1 MPAYRPT
8 ANCIW
13 RSFRASSKKHL
24 ILTGSRGSGKS
35 TLLSALFPQ
44 PMPGLTSYVVPEDGV
59 YMKENLSGETVQ
71 IGRYQA
77 DAPGNTNKM
86 QPVPEAFLTKGIEFL
101 DMCIRQP
108 SDWITIDE
116 TGYLEQ
122 TMPAYQEA
130 ISRLLAAKHV
140 LLVVRKQKLP
150 FLDSLC
156 KRDDCFLVDLDK
168 PYGDAFCIIM
178 ASGKSKR
185 FGANKLLTD
194 FNGKPLIAY
203 AFDAT
208 EMLGQN
214 RLVVT
219 IHPEIAHICKKQDI
233 PFLLHN
239 LPDRNDMIRLGTGA
253 IKNKASHCL
262 FLPSD
267 QPLVSRETI
276 GALLFCAK
284 NTPDTIWR
292 TCDQNTAGSP
302 VVFPSAY
309 FDDLSALP
317 PKNGGNTVIQ
327 NHREHVRLLPV
338 TQHYELADIDTPE
351 DMQAMEVIAAHA
363 LAK

>member
-1 MPAYRPT
+1 
-8 ANCIW
+8 
-13 RSFRASSKKHL
+13 
-24 ILTGSRGSGKS
+24 
-35 TLLSALFPQ
+35 
-44 PMPGLTSYVVPEDGV
+44 MPGLTSYAVPEDGV

-86 QPVPEAFLTKGIEFL
+86 QPVPEAFLTKGIGFL
-101 DMCIRQP
+101 DMCIRHP
-108 SDWITIDE
+108 SDWVTIDE

-122 TMPAYQEA
+122 TIPAYQEA

-239 LPDRNDMIRLGTGA
+239 LPDRNDMIRLGTSA
-253 IKNKASHCL
+253 IKDKASHCL

-284 NTPDTIWR
+284 NAPDTIWR

-309 FDDLSALP
+309 FDELSALP

>member
-1 MPAYRPT
+1 MNGIEMPAYRPT

-24 ILTGSRGSGKS
+24 ILNGSRGSGKS

-194 FNGKPLIAY
+194 FYGKPLIAY

-219 IHPEIAHICKKQDI
+219 IHPEIAHICKKQNI

-239 LPDRNDMIRLGTGA
+239 LPL
-253 IKNKASHCL
+253 
-262 FLPSD
+262 
-267 QPLVSRETI
+267 
-276 GALLFCAK
+276 
-284 NTPDTIWR
+284 
-292 TCDQNTAGSP
+292 
-302 VVFPSAY
+302 
-309 FDDLSALP
+309 
-317 PKNGGNTVIQ
+317 
-327 NHREHVRLLPV
+327 
-338 TQHYELADIDTPE
+338 
-351 DMQAMEVIAAHA
+351 
-363 LAK
+363 

>member
-101 DMCIRQP
+101 DMCIRHP
-108 SDWITIDE
+108 SDWVTIDE

-122 TMPAYQEA
+122 TIPAYQKA

-194 FNGKPLIAY
+194 FYGKPLIAY

-208 EMLGQN
+208 WN
-214 RLVVT
+214 R
-219 IHPEIAHICKKQDI
+219 CNKKQSK
-233 PFLLHN
+233 P
-239 LPDRNDMIRLGTGA
+239 
-253 IKNKASHCL
+253 
-262 FLPSD
+262 
-267 QPLVSRETI
+267 
-276 GALLFCAK
+276 
-284 NTPDTIWR
+284 
-292 TCDQNTAGSP
+292 
-302 VVFPSAY
+302 
-309 FDDLSALP
+309 
-317 PKNGGNTVIQ
+317 
-327 NHREHVRLLPV
+327 LPV
-338 TQHYELADIDTPE
+338 PAFRPAARLTGDNRCIAFLRPKCTRYDLADLRSEYCRFPGCFSIC
-351 DMQAMEVIAAHA
+351 
-363 LAK
+363 LL

>member
-1 MPAYRPT
+1 
-8 ANCIW
+8 
-13 RSFRASSKKHL
+13 
-24 ILTGSRGSGKS
+24 
-35 TLLSALFPQ
+35 
-44 PMPGLTSYVVPEDGV
+44 MPGLTSYVVPEDGV

-86 QPVPEAFLTKGIEFL
+86 QPVPEAFLSKGIEFL
-101 DMCIRQP
+101 DACIRHP
-108 SDWITIDE
+108 SDWVTIDE

-122 TMPAYQEA
+122 TIPAYQEA

-140 LLVVRKQKLP
+140 LLVVRKQKLS
-150 FLDSLC
+150 FLDALC

-219 IHPEIAHICKKQDI
+219 IHPEIAQLCKKQDI

-284 NTPDTIWR
+284 NAPDTIWR

-309 FDDLSALP
+309 FDELSALP
-317 PKNGGNTVIQ
+317 PKKGGNTVIL

-338 TQHYELADIDTPE
+338 TQHYELTDIDTPE